1 MRPPGRGSKVTTRP
15 GADDMEWLGGHHIEV
30 PFAQV
35 SKACPGEQATSN
47 SSSIGSVAAP
57 GPVRSL
63 VFSAARRNR
72 AAASPQTCS
81 RYSRTAAMPS
91 SSSR

>member
-1 MRPPGRGSKVTTRP
+1 
-15 GADDMEWLGGHHIEV
+15 MEWLGGHHIEV

-57 GPVRSL
+57 RSSPL
-63 VFSAARRNR
+63 AGVLGREAEPGRRF
-72 AAASPQTCS
+72 PQTCS